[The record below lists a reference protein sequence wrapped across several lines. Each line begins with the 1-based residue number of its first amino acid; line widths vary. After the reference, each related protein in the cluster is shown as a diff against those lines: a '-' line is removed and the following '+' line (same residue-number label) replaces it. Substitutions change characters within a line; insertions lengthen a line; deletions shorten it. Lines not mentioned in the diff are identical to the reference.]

1 MVSISMPLPSLRR
14 LLIYYRHLKSAVEKG
29 AEYVSSNDLGWAA
42 DTTPEQ
48 VRKDLSFLPGQGL
61 GRSRVGYPAHKLAAV
76 IEDYLGLL
84 NDKYMVLVGVGNLG
98 RALALFEGF
107 QQHGMR
113 IIVMFDNDPDKVGT
127 KVGEIKVLPVE
138 KLTNL
143 VERMMI
149 RIGIITTPADAAQS
163 VADAMV
169 AGGIKAI
176 WNFTTVRLNVPTGV
190 MVQNVDLSLDLLML
204 SQYIH
209 HQSLQGDLSDPSKT
223 LVDDDI
229 MAGGEHRESE

>member
-14 LLIYYRHLKSAVEKG
+14 LLIYYRHLKRSIEQG
-29 AEYVSSNDLGWAA
+29 AEYVSSTDLGWAA

-48 VRKDLSFLPGQGL
+48 VRKDLSFLPGQGI

-84 NDKYMVLVGVGNLG
+84 NDKYAVLVGVGNMG
-98 RALALFEGF
+98 RALAHFQGF
-107 QQHGMR
+107 QQNGMR
-113 IIVMFDNDPDKVGT
+113 IVVMFDNDPDKVGT
-127 KVGEIKVLPVE
+127 TVGEIKILPVE

-149 RIGIITTPADAAQS
+149 RIGIITTPAAAAQS

-176 WNFTTVRLNVPTGV
+176 WNFTTVRLKVPADV
-190 MVQNVDLSLDLLML
+190 FVQSVDLSVDLVML

-209 HQSLQGDLSDPSKT
+209 HLSLQDELPDLSKNDA
-223 LVDDDI
+223 DDE
-229 MAGGEHRESE
+229 ATASS